1 MPNPL
6 LDFQALQQQ
15 MLPQLASII
24 PQLLPDGMMRGC
36 EYIALNPKRS
46 DRRLG
51 SFKVN
56 TRTGRWCDF
65 ATGDAGGDIISL
77 CAYLHNL
84 SQHKAALYLIDKLD
98 LSRRTGL

>member
-1 MPNPL
+1 MPNHL

-15 MLPQLASII
+15 MLPQLTTII
-24 PQLLPDGMMRGC
+24 PQLLPDGRIRGC
-36 EYIALNPKRS
+36 EYIARNPKRS

-56 TRTGRWCDF
+56 IRTGRWCDF

-77 CAYLHNL
+77 CAYLQGL
-84 SQHKAALYLIDKLD
+84 SQHKAALHLIEKLG
-98 LSRRTGL
+98 LSGRVAL